1 MWPPA
6 GPGDPGE
13 RPARRGDDAGA
24 DATGTDRDDH
34 LFAAAGTAAA
44 VLDGAGT
51 VVALTPA
58 AEELLGRRSADV
70 CGRPVRELLADASGW
85 GALLA
90 RWRGRRAPDDAPDAT
105 DPPDATDL
113 PDKRGAPSTGR
124 REPGAPDPPA
134 GWEGRVTLR
143 HGSGHDLD
151 VGFGVLPLHEGRGE
165 GAARFLVV
173 GAPADALVRW
183 RQDRALT
190 RELFLQGRVGLAL
203 FDAGLR
209 LLRTNSHLLPYT
221 GVPVDMG
228 GRRLGDFLRAEDA
241 EAIDAQLRDVLR
253 TGNPLIGF
261 STAVRTLA
269 EPRAGR
275 ELSFSAFRL
284 LESDGRAMGV
294 ATVFTDVTDHQR
306 ARGRL
311 ELLYRATEA
320 LSGSLSVMR
329 TVEDLAGVL
338 APTLGDCAAV
348 DLAETV
354 LTGGEP
360 PADGRHALVLL
371 RMAVAGAEAGAP
383 RTGTV
388 HAEPADD
395 SEGRGP
401 GAPAGSGGPGAPAGS
416 SHGVL
421 VTGLGRDAPAPPGSA
436 PEWTAAV
443 SGAHSAMAAPLRAR
457 GIMFGR
463 LLVWRTGHR
472 PTLDLDDLALLEEIA
487 SRAALAVD
495 NARRY
500 TKERR
505 TAVGLQRSLLPPATC
520 ERPALEAAGA
530 YLPADADSGVGGD
543 WFDVIPLSSAR
554 VALVVGDVAGHGLH
568 ATAMMGR
575 LRSAVRALADLDLE
589 PEELLAHLDDLVLQV
604 AAEAESEEPGNG
616 DTGIPLPGGPAGATC
631 LYAVYDPVARQCVM
645 ASAGHPPPAVVA
657 PDGTVD
663 WIDLSPGPPLGVGGW
678 PFEAA
683 ERDLEPGSV
692 LALYTDGLIE
702 RGEGDIDEGM
712 RDLADRLTRAEVLER
727 PLRHARHDI
736 VADLPPG
743 RLKDDVTLL
752 LARTREVPADSTAT
766 WLLDADPAVVADAR
780 HLVLEQLTRWDL
792 DELGFT
798 TELIASELVTN
809 AIRYAGGPVRLRLIR
824 TDALTCEVSDPSN
837 TQPRMRRARTS
848 EEGGRGLYLVAQLS
862 RRWGSRYTREG
873 KTVWSE
879 QSLPVVLAGHTP

>member
-6 GPGDPGE
+6 GPGGPGE
-13 RPARRGDDAGA
+13 RPARVDDSRAGA
-24 DATGTDRDDH
+24 AGTGRDDYP
-34 LFAAAGTAAA
+34 FAVAGTAAA
-44 VLDGAGT
+44 LLDGAGT

-58 AEELLGRRSADV
+58 AEALLGRPCADV
-70 CGRPVRELLADASGW
+70 CGRPVRELLADADGW
-85 GALLA
+85 ETLRA
-90 RWRGRRAPDDAPDAT
+90 RWGGGRAPAEASGASGASEASGGAGARDAPD
-105 DPPDATDL
+105 PQ
-113 PDKRGAPSTGR
+113 
-124 REPGAPDPPA
+124 A

-143 HGSGHDLD
+143 HGSGHELD
-151 VGFGVLPLHEGRGE
+151 VGFGVLPLDEGRGD

-173 GAPADALVRW
+173 CAPEDVLVRW

-221 GVPVDMG
+221 GAPFDLG

-241 EAIDAQLRDVLR
+241 ETIDAQLREVLR

-261 STAVRTLA
+261 STTVRTLVD
-269 EPRAGR
+269 PRGGR

-320 LSGSLSVMR
+320 LSGSSLSVMR

-338 APTLGDCAAV
+338 APALGDRAAV

-371 RMAVAGAEAGAP
+371 RMAVAGAEAGVP
-383 RTGTV
+383 RTGTA
-388 HAEPADD
+388 HAETVDEPD
-395 SEGRGP
+395 GRGP
-401 GAPAGSGGPGAPAGS
+401 GAFAGS

-421 VTGLGRDAPAPPGSA
+421 VTGLGRDAPAAPGGA
-436 PEWTAAV
+436 PEWAAAV
-443 SGAHSAMAAPLRAR
+443 PEAHSAMAAPLRAR

-463 LLVWRTGHR
+463 LVVWRTGHR
-472 PTLDLDDLALLEEIA
+472 PALDLDDLALLEEIA

-663 WIDLSPGPPLGVGGW
+663 WVDLSPGPPLGVGGW

-683 ERDLEPGSV
+683 ERDLAPGSV

-712 RDLADRLTRAEVLER
+712 RDLADRLVRAAVLER

-736 VADLPPG
+736 VEDLPPG

-809 AIRYAGGPVRLRLIR
+809 AIRYAGGPVRLRLLR

-879 QSLPVVLAGHTP
+879 QSLPPVLTGRTP

>member
-1 MWPPA
+1 MRRA
-6 GPGDPGE
+6 GD
-13 RPARRGDDAGA
+13 RRAG
-24 DATGTDRDDH
+24 ATGTDRDDYP
-34 LFAAAGTAAA
+34 FAVAGTAAA
-44 VLDGAGT
+44 LLDGDGT

-58 AEELLGRRSADV
+58 AEVLLGRRSSDV
-70 CGRPVRELLADASGW
+70 CGRPVRELLADAGGW
-85 GALLA
+85 ETLLA
-90 RWRGRRAPDDAPDAT
+90 QRMGVSRRDVGPDPDGSTA
-105 DPPDATDL
+105 
-113 PDKRGAPSTGR
+113 TGR
-124 REPGAPDPPA
+124 GEQGHPDPP
-134 GWEGRVTLR
+134 GCWEGRVMLR

-151 VGFGVLPLHEGRGE
+151 VGFGVLPLDEGRGD
-165 GAARFLVV
+165 GTARFLVV

-221 GVPVDMG
+221 GVPVDLG

-241 EAIDAQLRDVLR
+241 DTIDAQLSEVLR
-253 TGNPLIGF
+253 TGAPLIGF

-269 EPRAGR
+269 DPLGGR

-294 ATVFTDVTDHQR
+294 ATVFTDVTDNQR

-329 TVEDLAGVL
+329 TVEDLAEVL
-338 APTLGDCAAV
+338 APALGDAAAV

-360 PADGRHALVLL
+360 PADGRHTLVLL
-371 RMAVAGAEAGAP
+371 RMAVAGAEAGVP
-383 RTGTV
+383 RTGTAHV
-388 HAEPADD
+388 EPVEAP
-395 SEGRGP
+395 EGRDP
-401 GAPAGSGGPGAPAGS
+401 GDLAGNG
-416 SHGVL
+416 HGVL
-421 VTGLGRDAPAPPGSA
+421 VTGLGRDTAPTGGA

-443 SGAHSAMAAPLRAR
+443 PGAHSAMAAPLSAR
-457 GIMFGR
+457 GIVFGR

-472 PTLDLDDLALLEEIA
+472 RSLDLDDLALLEEIA
-487 SRAALAVD
+487 ARAALAVD

-530 YLPADADSGVGGD
+530 YLPTDADSGVGGD

-604 AAEAESEEPGNG
+604 AAEAESEEPGNA

-631 LYAVYDPVARQCVM
+631 LYTVYDPVARSCVM

-663 WIDLSPGPPLGVGGW
+663 WVDLSPGPPLGVGGW
-678 PFEAA
+678 PFEAV
-683 ERDLEPGSV
+683 ERDLAPGSV

-702 RGEGDIDEGM
+702 RGEGDVDEGM
-712 RDLADRLTRAEVLER
+712 RDLADRLRRAEVAQR

-743 RLKDDVTLL
+743 RLRDDVTLL

-798 TELIASELVTN
+798 TELVASELVTN

-879 QSLPVVLAGHTP
+879 QSLPLVPGGHSP

>member
-13 RPARRGDDAGA
+13 RPARADDPRAGA
-24 DATGTDRDDH
+24 AGTGRDDSP
-34 LFAAAGTAAA
+34 FAVAGTAAA
-44 VLDGAGT
+44 LLDGAGT

-58 AEELLGRRSADV
+58 AEALLGRPCADV
-70 CGRPVRELLADASGW
+70 CGRPVRELLADADGW
-85 GALLA
+85 EALRA
-90 RWRGRRAPDDAPDAT
+90 RWGGGRAPAEASGASGGAGASEASEASGGAGARDAD
-105 DPPDATDL
+105 
-113 PDKRGAPSTGR
+113 RGER
-124 REPGAPDPPA
+124 GAPDPQA

-143 HGSGHDLD
+143 HGSGHELD
-151 VGFGVLPLHEGRGE
+151 VGFGVLPLDEGRGD

-173 GAPADALVRW
+173 CAPEDVLVRW

-221 GVPVDMG
+221 GVPFDMG

-241 EAIDAQLRDVLR
+241 ETIDAQLREVLR

-261 STAVRTLA
+261 STTVRTLVD
-269 EPRAGR
+269 PRGGR

-320 LSGSLSVMR
+320 LSGSSLSVMR

-338 APTLGDCAAV
+338 APALGDRAAV

-371 RMAVAGAEAGAP
+371 RMAVAGAEAGVP
-383 RTGTV
+383 RTGTA
-388 HAEPADD
+388 HAETADEPD
-395 SEGRGP
+395 GRRP
-401 GAPAGSGGPGAPAGS
+401 GAFAGNSR
-416 SHGVL
+416 GVL
-421 VTGLGRDAPAPPGSA
+421 VTGLGRDAPAAPGGA
-436 PEWTAAV
+436 PEWAAAV
-443 SGAHSAMAAPLRAR
+443 PEAHSAMAAPLRAR

-463 LLVWRTGHR
+463 LVVWRTGHR
-472 PTLDLDDLALLEEIA
+472 PALDLDDLALLEEIA

-663 WIDLSPGPPLGVGGW
+663 WVDLSPGPPLGVGGW

-683 ERDLEPGSV
+683 ERDLAPGSV

-712 RDLADRLTRAEVLER
+712 RDLADRLERAAVLER

-736 VADLPPG
+736 VEDLPPG

-809 AIRYAGGPVRLRLIR
+809 AIRYAGGPVRLRLLR

-879 QSLPVVLAGHTP
+879 QSLPLVLTGRTP